1 MRNRW
6 RLGAAGAS
14 LCLAS
19 AAWPA
24 IATAAP
30 LGRGIELAWVA
41 PAGCPDEAWATQA
54 IQGYLGQRK
63 LDSAKPVDVRVEIA
77 PIAGGRFRAAISL
90 EGGARGDR
98 RFEGATC
105 ARVAD
110 AAVLIVALM
119 FDPVEVVAQMETPP
133 AGPRSADVVPSPE
146 AQPSSTD
153 GRAARNFELAFQAAG
168 DVGSLPEPTV
178 GAGIAAG
185 VRFGR
190 TLLSADAMA
199 WFPRRAVAGPNAE
212 SGGEISLYTASVRG
226 CFAALRVWESTFE
239 LDPCVRAEAGL
250 SSGQGFGIAEPSSST
265 NPWGAVFVGLAL
277 RQLTTASLA
286 AYLAVEGGVPFL
298 RPNYIIE
305 DFGTVFHAGP
315 VLARVSFGLE
325 WTFR

>member
-1 MRNRW
+1 MRNRR

-14 LCLAS
+14 LCLA
-19 AAWPA
+19 AWPA
-24 IATAAP
+24 TATAAE

-41 PAGCPDEAWATQA
+41 PAGCPDEAWAKQA

-119 FDPVEVVAQMETPP
+119 FDPVQVVAQIETPP
-133 AGPRSADVVPSPE
+133 AGARSTDVGPSPE
-146 AQPSSTD
+146 AQRSSTV
-153 GRAARNFELAFQAAG
+153 GRAPRSLQLAFQAAG

-199 WFPRRAVAGPNAE
+199 WFPRRANAGPNAE
-212 SGGEISLYTASVRG
+212 SGGEIGLYTASVRG
-226 CFAALRVWESTFE
+226 CFAGLRVWESSLE

-265 NPWGAVFVGLAL
+265 NPWGAVFVGLSM

-286 AYLAVEGGVPFL
+286 AWLAIEGGVPFL

-315 VLARVSFGLE
+315 VLARVSFGLA
-325 WTFR
+325 WSFR